1 MCFNFLFNVKK
12 TRKII
17 SLQTRNNVER
27 DWKRVT
33 ELLGQKSPSQLREA
47 LITADRCLDSVLKDL
62 VDGETMGDRLKNSS
76 DMFDRDLYNKIWEA
90 HKIRNSL
97 VHEAG
102 YEPPYFVI
110 NQSVEN
116 LKQGIDSLGMN
127 L

>member
-1 MCFNFLFNVKK
+1 MCLKFLFNVKK
-12 TRKII
+12 SNRII

-27 DWKRVT
+27 DWVRVT
-33 ELLGQKSPSQLREA
+33 ELLDKKGPSQLREA

-62 VDGETMGDRLKNSS
+62 IDGETMGERLKNSS
-76 DMFDRDLYNKIWEA
+76 NMFDRDLYNKIWEA
-90 HKIRNSL
+90 HKVRNTL

-116 LKQGIDSLGMN
+116 LKQGLNSLGMS

>member
-76 DMFDRDLYNKIWEA
+76 DMFDRDLYNKIWKA

>member
-12 TRKII
+12 TTKII